1 MWSRIALLAVGTF
14 AIGTDGFIVAG
25 VLQDIGRRLD
35 VSVVA
40 AGQLVTVFA
49 VVYAISSPIVA
60 SLTANLPRRRLLLV
74 ALSIFIVGNGMAAL
88 AESYAMLMA
97 GRIVAA
103 MASAAYTPC
112 ASVSAAILAGPAHRG
127 RALSVVM
134 GGITVATV
142 VGVPVGTWLG
152 VSGGF
157 RAAFWLVTG
166 LGVAA
171 LAGLALRLPE
181 LPAPPAVTLGERAR
195 ALGLPQVPGTLIVT
209 TLAMTAGFTVYT
221 YIGPLL
227 AETMHA
233 EGRTLSLVLCA
244 FGLAGTIGN
253 GLSGLLAD
261 RWGANR
267 TVATS
272 LIAVTGILAL
282 FPSLATTLPGALLG
296 VAVWNSA
303 GWLLLPAQQHRLLA
317 TAPQV
322 GQILVSLNASALY
335 LGIGVAGLL
344 GGWVIQLW
352 SARALG
358 PVAALVAALA
368 LVVHVLNARD
378 SRRSAVVRGQG

>member
-1 MWSRIALLAVGTF
+1 MWSRIALLAVGTL

-35 VSVVA
+35 VSVAA

-49 VVYAISSPIVA
+49 VVYAISSPVLA
-60 SLTANLPRRRLLLV
+60 SLTANLPRRRLLLF
-74 ALSIFIVGNGMAAL
+74 ALSVFIVGNAMAAL

-97 GRIVAA
+97 GRVVAA
-103 MASAAYTPC
+103 IASAAYTPC
-112 ASVSAAILAGPAHRG
+112 ASVSAAILAGPTHRG

-134 GGITVATV
+134 GGITVATI

-152 VSGGF
+152 EAGGF

-171 LAGLALRLPE
+171 LIGLALQLPE
-181 LPAPPAVTLGERAR
+181 LPAPPTVTLGERVR
-195 ALGLPQVPGTLIVT
+195 SLRLPQVPGTLIVT

-244 FGLAGTIGN
+244 FGIAGTIGN
-253 GLSGLLAD
+253 GLSGWLAD

-272 LIAVTGILAL
+272 LIVVTGILAV
-282 FPSLATTLPGALLG
+282 FPSVATTLPGALFG
-296 VAVWNSA
+296 VAVWNGA
-303 GWLLLPAQQHRLLA
+303 GWLLLPAQQHRLLSA
-317 TAPQV
+317 TPQV

-352 SARALG
+352 PARALG

-368 LVVHVLNARD
+368 LVVHLLNARKV
-378 SRRSAVVRGQG
+378 RRSAAVREQG